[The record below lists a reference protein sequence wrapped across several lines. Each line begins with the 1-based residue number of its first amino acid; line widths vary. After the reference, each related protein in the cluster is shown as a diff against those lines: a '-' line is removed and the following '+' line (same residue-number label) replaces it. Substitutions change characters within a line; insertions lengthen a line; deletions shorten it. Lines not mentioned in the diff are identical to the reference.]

1 MRPTWLK
8 EHWPE
13 EPGGSRQSESLEGV
27 FWKAAALASCREAI
41 RHCNPDSLAG
51 QSHTARKGWPRTRD
65 TPPGGSWKGRK
76 EGQVSHPMS
85 VASQLVASYSGT
97 N

>member
-1 MRPTWLK
+1 MAEGTLA
-8 EHWPE
+8 
-13 EPGGSRQSESLEGV
+13 GGAGRQQSESLEGV

-65 TPPGGSWKGRK
+65 GWKGRK